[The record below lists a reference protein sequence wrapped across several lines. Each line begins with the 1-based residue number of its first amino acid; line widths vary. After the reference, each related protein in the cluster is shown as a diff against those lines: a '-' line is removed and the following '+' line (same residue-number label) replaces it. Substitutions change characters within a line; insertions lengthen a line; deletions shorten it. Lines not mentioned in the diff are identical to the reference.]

1 LQPRLIERF
10 GELVDIDI
18 GGHDQGFQPG
28 QPTQLAESGGSDRG
42 AMDVQHFERPQ
53 GAQLRQA
60 RVADRVAP
68 QRQPLH
74 AAHQADR
81 AELIIRDAG
90 CGQVQPLDT
99 AQPRQQLQ
107 QFVVH
112 RPAFQM
118 HEGDP
123 VVPVDPQLGP
133 RLLHPFGGALPHG
146 AGRGVR

>member
-1 LQPRLIERF
+1 MQPRLIERF
-10 GELVDIDI
+10 GELVGIDI
-18 GGHDQGFQPG
+18 GWHDQRFQLG

-42 AMDVQHFERPQ
+42 AVDVQHFERPQ
-53 GAQLRQA
+53 GAQLCQA
-60 RVADRVAP
+60 CVADRVAP

-81 AELIIRDAG
+81 AELIVGDPGR
-90 CGQVQPLDT
+90 GQVQPLDT

-112 RPAFQM
+112 RPALQM

-123 VVPVDPQLGP
+123 IVPVDSQLGP
-133 RLLHPFGGALPHG
+133 RLLHPLGGAAPHG